1 VQCRQVVREGAVSGR
16 PRDLGQYPFWG
27 KRLKKTARGHMFL
40 DLAPPRQPLF
50 TAPTTPLEEKKEE
63 PPPG

>member
-1 VQCRQVVREGAVSGR
+1 MSGR